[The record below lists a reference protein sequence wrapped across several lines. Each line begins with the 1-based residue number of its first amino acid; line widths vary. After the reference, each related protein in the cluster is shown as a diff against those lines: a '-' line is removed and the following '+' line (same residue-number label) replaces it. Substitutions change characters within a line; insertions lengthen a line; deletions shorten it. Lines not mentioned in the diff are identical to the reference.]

1 MKIVDRIKELG
12 LPFGKYVVIGGVMEV
27 HGIRLANDIDVV
39 VTKEL
44 FESLQERGW
53 KRKWFFR
60 RVFTSKLLTNG
71 KGAEAF
77 IDYRHGTF
85 QFSTEELIGRADII
99 DGISFLRL
107 EDLMVFKAEMARK
120 KDLLDVEL
128 IKKYLCL
135 K

>member
-1 MKIVDRIKELG
+1 MKIVDRIKELN

-27 HGIRLANDIDVV
+27 HGIRPANDVDVV
-39 VTKEL
+39 VTEEL
-44 FESLQERGW
+44 FNDLRKQGW

-60 RVFTSKLLTNG
+60 RVLTSKLLTNG

-77 IDYRHGTF
+77 IDYQHGAF
-85 QFSTEELIGRADII
+85 QFSTEELIRRADII

-107 EDLMVFKAEMARK
+107 DDLMAFKSEMARK

-128 IKKYLCL
+128 IKKCL
-135 K
+135 SLK